1 MLEAQKDLSVWLQ
14 VVKALGDGLRGGL
27 SREDAKS
34 CDCRGAVERVSEVC
48 PAQISLAS
56 GCICSITV
64 GSVPADSSQ
73 WILS

>member
-27 SREDAKS
+27 TRED
-34 CDCRGAVERVSEVC
+34 
-48 PAQISLAS
+48 AQISLAS